1 MIIYCLIPAR
11 RGSKRIKN
19 KNLILLNGKPLIT
32 ISVES
37 ALRTKLINKTFV
49 STNDEKIIK
58 KVNKKA
64 FIIKRPNNI
73 SKDNSTTEQTVSHF
87 INYLKKN
94 KIILPDLIVLLQ
106 CTSPFREKKDIHLSI
121 QHLIRNK
128 LDSLFSGC
136 TNKNLFWIINKK
148 KLQPI
153 NYDPKKRLREQKM
166 KDQFIENGSIFVFKT
181 KGFIKNKCRIFGKVG
196 VYIMKRENSFQI
208 DDPQDIDFIK
218 KIKR

>member
-73 SKDNSTTEQTVSHF
+73 SKDNSTTEQAVSHF
-87 INYLKKN
+87 INYLKK
-94 KIILPDLIVLLQ
+94 
-106 CTSPFREKKDIHLSI
+106 
-121 QHLIRNK
+121 
-128 LDSLFSGC
+128 
-136 TNKNLFWIINKK
+136 
-148 KLQPI
+148 
-153 NYDPKKRLREQKM
+153 
-166 KDQFIENGSIFVFKT
+166 
-181 KGFIKNKCRIFGKVG
+181 
-196 VYIMKRENSFQI
+196 
-208 DDPQDIDFIK
+208 
-218 KIKR
+218 

>member
-73 SKDNSTTEQTVSHF
+73 SKDNSTTEQAVSHF

-106 CTSPFREKKDIHLSI
+106 CTSPFREKRYSSI
-121 QHLIRNK
+121 NTAFDKKQIRLI
-128 LDSLFSGC
+128 
-136 TNKNLFWIINKK
+136 
-148 KLQPI
+148 
-153 NYDPKKRLREQKM
+153 
-166 KDQFIENGSIFVFKT
+166 V
-181 KGFIKNKCRIFGKVG
+181 
-196 VYIMKRENSFQI
+196 
-208 DDPQDIDFIK
+208 
-218 KIKR
+218 